1 MFEGIVDD
9 YAAAETSS
17 GAGPPGGSA
26 TVGRLAAQ
34 VRLDQRSSQVPDGPG
49 DGSPDDPTLDQT
61 RRHTTTRLLSPAL
74 WESTG
79 GRCLRGWLL
88 MLADRESNGLFDR

>member
-1 MFEGIVDD
+1 VFEGIVDD

-34 VRLDQRSSQVPDGPG
+34 VRLDQ
-49 DGSPDDPTLDQT
+49 DPLRYQMVLGTGHLTIRPWT
-61 RRHTTTRLLSPAL
+61 RRDGIPPLDCSAL
-74 WESTG
+74 RSGRAQAVAACVG
-79 GRCLRGWLL
+79 GY
-88 MLADRESNGLFDR
+88 